1 MREWECSLMMSMTA
15 WTFSSSTPT
24 RMVTLPAMR
33 KPPVVASLVE
43 EKPFLVRAWVTE
55 LASS

>member
-1 MREWECSLMMSMTA
+1 MMSMTVC
-15 WTFSSSTPT
+15 TFSSSTPM
-24 RMVTLPAMR
+24 RMVTLPAIR

-43 EKPFLVRAWVTE
+43 EKPFLVRAWVTV

>member
-1 MREWECSLMMSMTA
+1 MRLWECSRMMSMTVC
-15 WTFSSSTPT
+15 TFSSSTPM
-24 RMVTLPAMR
+24 RMVTLPAIK

-43 EKPFLVRAWVTE
+43 EKPFLVRAWVTV